1 MNYVKKPIERENI
14 LLPGGNKQSE
24 HLLEK
29 VLITGENL
37 IIIGSGCEGIANYF
51 SEKFSSV
58 DVIVNEYNS
67 LLDYRQMLN
76 KEANIKVK
84 MMDFTRTDFQ
94 DKYFDLIYAQ
104 ASISVAYRKDILK
117 EIKRILRNDGT
128 MCMGEI
134 VSLKGPVP
142 AFVKDI
148 WERSGLEPLPSS
160 EIKKF
165 YKDRGFSIIDEKNL
179 SSTLKDFYQKLRTK
193 ISSVS
198 KTEIESNKK
207 LYSAIKH
214 EADAYLKLGG
224 DKFIGYKSLIM
235 RKII

>member
-1 MNYVKKPIERENI
+1 MKKPIERENI

-29 VLITGENL
+29 VLLTGDKVL
-37 IIIGSGCEGIANYF
+37 VIGSGCESIARYF

-58 DVIVNEYNS
+58 DVIVNEYGS
-67 LLDYRQMLN
+67 LMNYRQILH
-76 KEANIKVK
+76 KEENIKVK
-84 MMDFTRTDFQ
+84 MMDFTSTDFQ

-104 ASISVAYRKDILK
+104 ALISVANRKDILK
-117 EIKRILRNDGT
+117 EIKRILKNDGSI
-128 MCMGEI
+128 CIGEI
-134 VSLKGPVP
+134 VSLKEPVP

-165 YKDRGFSIIDEKNL
+165 YGERGCSIIEEKDL
-179 SSTLKDFYQKLRTK
+179 SSTLKDFYQKLRAK
-193 ISSVS
+193 ITSVS
-198 KTEIESNKK
+198 KAEKESNKK

-235 RKII
+235 RKVN